1 MHFWIYPSHPVK
13 SKKKKKHQQFLNDY
27 WIEILFVI
35 ILHLYLDKLVLV
47 HVFMFIWYIIQ
58 LYLFRKAEWLKKNSA
73 FNFSFRILT
82 ATVGAILQLSIWDA
96 SSENFAGSKDS
107 KEM

>member
-1 MHFWIYPSHPVK
+1 MIK
-13 SKKKKKHQQFLNDY
+13 
-27 WIEILFVI
+27 
-35 ILHLYLDKLVLV
+35 
-47 HVFMFIWYIIQ
+47 
-58 LYLFRKAEWLKKNSA
+58 KKNSA
-73 FNFSFRILT
+73 FNFSFRNTLT